1 MVRQTFSIAAAVALS
16 LLPCASVF
24 SQGATYQTAAFS
36 GEQAP
41 RGGKFAV
48 FDLPRIGEDGTVA
61 FVSWLSN
68 EHVGIFKHTAVADGI
83 TTAVVLSGDTAD
95 GDEKFSFFGPLSVS
109 RDGLLAYSAT
119 TYGPES
125 RSEGIW
131 LEDTYAGT
139 GLTVLDYGVPAFRAG
154 NRLGIKAIVDDSERG
169 GLYEDREV
177 LLWGA
182 PENLT
187 ARLSTDE
194 AAPGFPSGTVV
205 RRIFRYEESPG
216 HGMDMN
222 ESGEVA
228 LKVVVAASPS
238 GTPVQQGVIYAGT
251 PGALKVVAA
260 EGAAAPAG
268 LGVFERLSDEP
279 SIASNG
285 LVAFSA
291 KASDENH
298 FTEAVFAGRPGSLVP
313 IVRAGDPVPTA
324 PSGVRFRH
332 FGRTVINE
340 TGDVVF
346 GAIIEYPNETYRDG
360 IWIKRQD
367 GPPVLIAVSGITL
380 DSPAGPKELAFVDF
394 AGPGTFNNLHQFVFR
409 AETTDGEAG
418 IYVADT
424 RPGIPWLRLTKPR
437 TRREQV
443 TQARVARIA
452 GRAIDDTGIASVEYT
467 VTPLGEARGAK
478 KRKRAVRGPR
488 RAKGDRNWSFD
499 VPLALGR
506 NRISIVATDKLGN
519 ISEPIVFTMI
529 RWEPGVRVAKAK
541 RR

>member
-1 MVRQTFSIAAAVALS
+1 MVLADFRWAAALAAVFISTPTAL
-16 LLPCASVF
+16 P
-24 SQGATYQTAAFS
+24 QGATYQTAAFS

-41 RGGKFAV
+41 RGGRFAA
-48 FDLPRIGEDGTVA
+48 FDYPRIGEDGTVA
-61 FVSWLSN
+61 FVSWLNN
-68 EHVGIFKHTAVADGI
+68 EHAGIFKHTAVGEG
-83 TTAVVLSGDTAD
+83 TTVAVALSGDVAD
-95 GDEKFSFFGPLSVS
+95 GDEKFAYFGPLSVS

-119 TYGPES
+119 TYGSES
-125 RSEGIW
+125 HSEGLW
-131 LEDTYAGT
+131 LENTSAGT
-139 GLTVLDYGVPAFRAG
+139 GLTVLDYGIPAFRAG
-154 NRLGIKAIVDDSERG
+154 DRLGIKAIVEASEG
-169 GLYEDREV
+169 GALYEDREV

-182 PENLT
+182 PGNLT
-187 ARLSTDE
+187 ARLSAGD
-194 AAPGFPSGTVV
+194 AAPGFPRGTVI

-216 HGMDMN
+216 RGMDMN

-228 LKVVVAASPS
+228 MKVIVAASPS
-238 GTPVQQGVIYAGT
+238 GTPTQRGAIYAGT
-251 PGALKVVAA
+251 PGALKLVAA
-260 EGAAAPAG
+260 EGAAAPGG
-268 LGVFERLSDEP
+268 LGSFDRLGDEP

-285 LVAFSA
+285 LIAFSA
-291 KASDENH
+291 KASSEND
-298 FTEAVFAGRPGSLVP
+298 FTEAVFAGRPGGLLP
-313 IVRAGDPVPTA
+313 IVRAGDSVPTA
-324 PSGVRFRH
+324 PFGVRFRH
-332 FGRTVINE
+332 FGRAVINE

-346 GAIIEYPNETYRDG
+346 GATIEYPNETYRDG

-394 AGPGTFNNLHQFVFR
+394 AGPGTFNNLHQFVFK
-409 AETTDGEAG
+409 ADTTDGETG

-424 RPGIPWLRLTKPR
+424 RPGIPWLRLTQPR

-452 GRAIDDTGIASVEYT
+452 GRAIDETGIASVEYT

-488 RAKGDRNWSFD
+488 LAKGDRNWSFD

-519 ISEPIVFTMI
+519 VSKPIVFTMI
-529 RWEPGVRVAKAK
+529 RWEPGVHATKGK